1 MCSETRKLAEKL
13 STLETDDAFRNE
25 CTGQLLEKL
34 YSMGVIN
41 TKRLK
46 HCKEVSVSSFCRR
59 RLPVFM
65 KKSGMFNGPLEVAGK
80 AFIDTLMVTVDL
92 TKSCNSTVKYVKHG
106 HVRVGPHVVYDPAF
120 LVTRD
125 QEDFIAWTDKFRENI
140 DTYNEKRDDY
150 KD

>member
-1 MCSETRKLAEKL
+1 M
-13 STLETDDAFRNE
+13 
-25 CTGQLLEKL
+25 
-34 YSMGVIN
+34 
-41 TKRLK
+41 
-46 HCKEVSVSSFCRR
+46 
-59 RLPVFM
+59 
-65 KKSGMFNGPLEVAGK
+65 
-80 AFIDTLMVTVDL
+80 
-92 TKSCNSTVKYVKHG
+92 KYVKHG

>member
-1 MCSETRKLAEKL
+1 MNLLYLTPILSRYHKLCAESRALAEKL

-46 HCKEVSVSSFCRR
+46 HCKEVSVSNFCRR

-80 AFIDTLMVTVDL
+80 CAWEYYQLSILTDPNLYSLDLQSNTSNTVMFALDPTLCTIQL
-92 TKSCNSTVKYVKHG
+92 
-106 HVRVGPHVVYDPAF
+106 F
-120 LVTRD
+120 
-125 QEDFIAWTDKFRENI
+125 W
-140 DTYNEKRDDY
+140 
-150 KD
+150 